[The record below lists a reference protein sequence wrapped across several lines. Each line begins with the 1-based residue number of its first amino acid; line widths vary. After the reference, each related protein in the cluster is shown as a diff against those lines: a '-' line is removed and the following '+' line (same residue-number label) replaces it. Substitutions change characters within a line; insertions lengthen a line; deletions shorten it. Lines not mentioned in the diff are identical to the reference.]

1 VSPETQAGLGSIA
14 VLLAEVLWWGGL
26 VGVAALLVA
35 THRARRAE
43 RRPTAPT
50 EPLPADPPVVPAEQ
64 WPLRVAVAL
73 AAAAAVHLVMAPAH
87 LGDGAAHVAFFL
99 LTGLGQVVLA
109 ALVLLA
115 PSRHLHTVLWSGLG
129 LIGLWAL
136 SRTVGVAGPRE
147 AVGSWDLCV
156 VLWQGYTVVEA
167 LRRLPA
173 PLPASW
179 RPAVPRAWTLETYGV
194 AGLTGLVL
202 AVLPWSGGH
211 G

>member
-1 VSPETQAGLGSIA
+1 MSPETQAGLGSIA
-14 VLLAEVLWWGGL
+14 VLLFELLWWGGL
-26 VGVAALLVA
+26 VGVAVLLVVSL
-35 THRARRAE
+35 RARRDE
-43 RRPTAPT
+43 LHPSAPAP
-50 EPLPADPPVVPAEQ
+50 EPAPVAASGEQ

-73 AAAAAVHLVMAPAH
+73 TAAGAVHLVMGPLH
-87 LGDGAAHVAFFL
+87 EQDGSAHVAFFL
-99 LTGLGQVVLA
+99 VAGVFQVVLA
-109 ALVLLA
+109 ALVLLS
-115 PSRHLHTVLWSGLG
+115 PKQHLHAVVWSGLA
-129 LIGLWAL
+129 LIGVWAV

-173 PLPASW
+173 PLPSSW

-194 AGLTGLVL
+194 TALTGLVL